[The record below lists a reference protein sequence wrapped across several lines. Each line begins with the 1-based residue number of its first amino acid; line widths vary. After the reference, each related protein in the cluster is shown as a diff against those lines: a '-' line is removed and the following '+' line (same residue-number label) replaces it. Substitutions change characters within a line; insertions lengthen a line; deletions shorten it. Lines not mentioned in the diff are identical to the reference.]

1 MRVRLLTAL
10 LAIVPSLA
18 LAQGHKFPP
27 DSLVNTQVIAHN
39 TPVMQVIGQMRNIT
53 GDLGVR
59 CPFCHVGQE
68 GQPLDQFDFASDD
81 KREKLVARQM
91 MRMVAEINRRLDT
104 LPGHG
109 AGQHPAGHDHAAA
122 TPTTRSAPLVTC
134 RTCHHGVSLPVTL
147 QSILL
152 TADSTAGADSAM
164 RAYRA
169 LRERYYGRDAYD
181 FGEQSL
187 NITAFRLARAGKVD
201 DALAFLA
208 LNEQFYP
215 TSSGTSVFRGNVLL
229 MRADTNGAAMS
240 YREAIRR
247 DSTNMEA
254 RGRLR
259 DIGRTP

>member
-1 MRVRLLTAL
+1 MRVRLLAAL
-10 LAIVPSLA
+10 LIVVPSLA

-27 DSLVNTQVIAHN
+27 DSLVNTQVIPHN

-68 GQPLDQFDFASDD
+68 GQPLDQFDFPKDQ
-81 KREKLVARQM
+81 KETKLIARQM

-104 LPGHG
+104 LPG
-109 AGQHPAGHDHAAA
+109 
-122 TPTTRSAPLVTC
+122 RAPGDPVVTC

-147 QSILL
+147 QSILM
-152 TADSTAGADSAM
+152 TADSAVGVDSAM
-164 RAYRA
+164 RAYRT
-169 LRERYYGRDAYD
+169 LRDKYYGRDAYD

-187 NITAFRLARAGKVD
+187 NIAAFRLARAGKVD
-201 DALAFLA
+201 DALTLLG
-208 LNEQFYP
+208 LNEQYYP
-215 TSSGTSVFRGNVLL
+215 TSSGTAVFRGNVLL
-229 MRADTNGAAMS
+229 MKGDTNGAAIS
-240 YREAIRR
+240 YREAVRR

>member
-1 MRVRLLTAL
+1 VRVRLLAAL
-10 LAIVPSLA
+10 LVVPTLA

-27 DSLVNTQVIAHN
+27 DSLVNTQVIPHN
-39 TPVMQVIGQMRNIT
+39 TPVMQVVGQMRNIT

-68 GQPLDQFDFASDD
+68 GQPLDQFDFAKDQ
-81 KREKLVARQM
+81 KEMKLIARQM
-91 MRMVAEINRRLDT
+91 MRMVAEVNRRLDT
-104 LPGHG
+104 LPG
-109 AGQHPAGHDHAAA
+109 
-122 TPTTRSAPLVTC
+122 RAPGDPVVTC
-134 RTCHHGVSLPVTL
+134 RTCHHGVSRPVTL
-147 QSILL
+147 QSILI
-152 TADSTAGADSAM
+152 TADSSAGADSAM

-169 LRERYYGRDAYD
+169 LREKFYGRDAYD

-229 MRADTNGAAMS
+229 MKGDTNGAATS

-247 DSTNMEA
+247 DSTNGEP

-259 DIGRTP
+259 DIGRAP

>member
-1 MRVRLLTAL
+1 MRLRLLAAL
-10 LAIVPSLA
+10 LVVPTLA

-27 DSLVNTQVIAHN
+27 DSLVNTQVIPHN
-39 TPVMQVIGQMRNIT
+39 TPVQQVIGQMRNIT

-68 GQPLDQFDFASDD
+68 GQPLDQFDFPKDQ
-81 KREKLVARQM
+81 KETKLIARQM

-104 LPGHG
+104 LPGRA
-109 AGQHPAGHDHAAA
+109 AGDPV
-122 TPTTRSAPLVTC
+122 VTC

-152 TADSTAGADSAM
+152 TADSSAGADSAM

-169 LRERYYGRDAYD
+169 LREKYYGRDAYD

-187 NITAFRLARAGKVD
+187 NITGFRLARAGKVD

-229 MRADTNGAAMS
+229 MRGDTNGAAFS

-247 DSTNMEA
+247 DSTNMEP

-259 DIGRTP
+259 DIGRAP